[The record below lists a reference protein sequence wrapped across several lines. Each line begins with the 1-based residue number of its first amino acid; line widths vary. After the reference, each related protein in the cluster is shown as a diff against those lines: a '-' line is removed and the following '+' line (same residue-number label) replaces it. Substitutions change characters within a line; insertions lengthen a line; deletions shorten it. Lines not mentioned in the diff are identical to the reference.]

1 MSTSAPSGHES
12 PSSQPQSTPSLAD
25 RSAGLRHCRIVDG
38 QPLSVDQLLDAVR
51 DPSVG
56 GVAVFIGVVRD
67 FDEGQSV
74 TSLSY
79 SKHPSAGEQLR
90 ECALRV
96 LENHEVVSVAV
107 EHRVGHLEVGDFAV
121 VVAVGAVHR
130 GEAIA
135 ACKELIDDLKHA
147 VPIWKEQQF
156 TSGDT
161 AWVGLG

>member
-1 MSTSAPSGHES
+1 MTIPAP
-12 PSSQPQSTPSLAD
+12 PN
-25 RSAGLRHCRIVDG
+25 GLRHCRIVDG
-38 QPLSVDQLLDAVR
+38 PLSVDQLLKAVR

-56 GVAVFIGVVRD
+56 GIALFIGVVRD

-74 TSLSY
+74 TSLDY
-79 SKHPSAGEQLR
+79 SRHPSAEEQLR
-90 ECALRV
+90 ACALRV
-96 LENHEVVSVAV
+96 LGSHDVVSVAV

-121 VVAVGAVHR
+121 LVGVGAVHR

-135 ACKELIDDLKHA
+135 ACKELIDDVKHV